1 MKSIARLYQVESIVE
16 KLETFTIR
24 FKSRVEEIALYD
36 IDLSVRL
43 HGIELCYVLFRC
55 NNEWISDEA
64 RDELMSL
71 VFFDNERLQKTV
83 APFVRT
89 VMEANIFN
97 PMMEETGK
105 ALEAMNVSTVSN
117 GADQGTTTT
126 TTTEVEK
133 IWISFKCLASFLAD
147 RLLGERAQKNTT
159 VDSLNEVD
167 DSLDSS
173 ASEEDNDQLVVNAV
187 EALWNQMPVLQVSL

>member
-1 MKSIARLYQVESIVE
+1 M
-16 KLETFTIR
+16 
-24 FKSRVEEIALYD
+24 EEIALYD

-43 HGIELCYVLFRC
+43 HGIELCYALFRY

-89 VMEANIFN
+89 VMEANVFN
-97 PMMEETGK
+97 PMMEETEK
-105 ALEAMNVSTVSN
+105 ALEAMNVNTVSN
-117 GADQGTTTT
+117 GVDQGTTTT
-126 TTTEVEK
+126 TEMEK
-133 IWISFKCLASFLAD
+133 IWISLKCLASFLAE
-147 RLLGERAQKNTT
+147 RLLGERAKKNTT
-159 VDSLNEVD
+159 VDSLNEMD

-173 ASEEDNDQLVVNAV
+173 VLEEDNDQLVVNAV
-187 EALWNQMPVLQVSL
+187 EALWSQMPVLQVGLRLNFPLSYLDLYIC